1 MQRVPKPKWLPIVY
15 MRARLLAPSPPPQG
29 RVWDPSPPPVD
40 VEWWCVGMEFW
51 CVGVE
56 WCCVGLVQFNFMLV
70 FATCIYLLFLSMLI
84 VFS

>member
-1 MQRVPKPKWLPIVY
+1 MV
-15 MRARLLAPSPPPQG
+15 ARWQPPPPLPPHGMVQG
-29 RVWDPSPPPVD
+29 PPPVD

-70 FATCIYLLFLSMLI
+70 FAT
-84 VFS
+84 